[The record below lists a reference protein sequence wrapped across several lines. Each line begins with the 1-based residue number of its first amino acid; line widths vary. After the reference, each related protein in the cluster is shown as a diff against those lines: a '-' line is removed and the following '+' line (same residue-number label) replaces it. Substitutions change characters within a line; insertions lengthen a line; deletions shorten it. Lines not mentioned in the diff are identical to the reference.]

1 MTKRIVGYARM
12 GARKKIAGLT
22 NLSLTDIKKIYRDE
36 YKRVVAEL
44 KAWNQSK
51 VESWKAWHESKSSPI
66 EQEPK
71 MSGTSEDE
79 QVSK

>member
-1 MTKRIVGYARM
+1 MTKRALGYARM
-12 GARKKIAGLT
+12 GARNKITGLAD
-22 NLSLTDIKKIYRDE
+22 LSLTDIKKIYRDE
-36 YKRVVAEL
+36 YQRVVAEL

-51 VESWKAWHESKSSPI
+51 VESWKAWNESKFSLT

-71 MSGTSEDE
+71 MGDASEDD

>member
-1 MTKRIVGYARM
+1 MTKKIFGYARM
-12 GARKKIAGLT
+12 GARNKITGLE

-51 VESWKAWHESKSSPI
+51 VESWKAWNESKSSLT

-71 MSGTSEDE
+71 MGDE